1 MSIFHNEMYSD
12 LKFLAVKRWIRD
24 LKLGVLAN
32 RSLCH
37 RKAAEKRSSDSNV
50 S

>member
-12 LKFLAVKRWIRD
+12 LKFPVVKGWIRD

-32 RSLCH
+32 RSMCH
-37 RKAAEKRSSDSNV
+37 RKAAEKKRS
-50 S
+50 